1 MFQRRCTVPRIFEQ
15 FRIIDYKTGKPPP
28 RRQVEQGLRL
38 QVPLYMMAAEALLG
52 KQGEPSADGLYVQVG
67 AATSELGLPGAKISR
82 EELLEISRQA
92 VLRYVAGIRSG
103 KFPPQPAEECPSWC
117 RARTFCR
124 REAAP
129 DGEETEE
136 ATDE

>member
-1 MFQRRCTVPRIFEQ
+1 
-15 FRIIDYKTGKPPP
+15 
-28 RRQVEQGLRL
+28 
-38 QVPLYMMAAEALLG
+38 MMAAEALLG

-103 KFPPQPAEECPSWC
+103 KFLPQPAGECPSWC

-136 ATDE
+136 TTDE

>member
-1 MFQRRCTVPRIFEQ
+1 VLTGGENVEPVELQGKVDRIDSCGEQ

-52 KQGEPSADGLYVQVG
+52 KQGETSSDGLYVQVG

-82 EELLEISRQA
+82 EELLEISR
-92 VLRYVAGIRSG
+92 
-103 KFPPQPAEECPSWC
+103 
-117 RARTFCR
+117 
-124 REAAP
+124 
-129 DGEETEE
+129 
-136 ATDE
+136 